1 MCYTAAKCQVSHCT
15 AVTCHITVTCHTAR
29 VTVMCSLLWT
39 TRMRAPVSRLQ
50 ILRVASWLQE
60 ITSPAPVSSTPVTWG
75 YTQCH
80 SAGGDIVPPTLFLW
94 PASTR
99 LSSPPVLH
107 TRTVLSALPVA
118 TSWSRAATQVTGA
131 EWPGG

>member
-1 MCYTAAKCQVSHCT
+1 MS
-15 AVTCHITVTCHTAR
+15 R

-39 TRMRAPVSRLQ
+39 TRMTAPVSRLQ

-80 SAGGDIVPPTLFLW
+80 HSAGGDIVPPTLFLC

-118 TSWSRAATQVTGA
+118 TTWSRAATQVTGA